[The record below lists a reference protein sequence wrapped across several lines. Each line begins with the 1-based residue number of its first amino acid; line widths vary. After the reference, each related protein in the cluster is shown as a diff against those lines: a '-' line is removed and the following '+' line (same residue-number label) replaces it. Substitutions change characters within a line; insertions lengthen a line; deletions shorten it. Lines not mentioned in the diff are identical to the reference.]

1 MSYKLVDV
9 NDVERQ
15 LVKVGVDYFEL
26 NMHTLPHI
34 YADLPNGLDKRG
46 YDVFAWDDEKNP
58 YKQALT
64 QQKAMKQSGYWIRT
78 RIEEVTECIART
90 GRYVYVCSE
99 CGKRGDT
106 ISEYCPHCGTRII
119 ELKEK
124 S

>member
-1 MSYKLVDV
+1 MSYKLVNV

-26 NMHTLPHI
+26 NMQALPHI

-58 YKQALT
+58 NKQALT
-64 QQKAMKQSGYWIRT
+64 QQKAMKQLGYWIRT
-78 RIEEVTECIART
+78 RKEEVAECIART
-90 GRYVYVCSE
+90 GMYVFVCSE
-99 CGKRGDT
+99 CGKWEDKT
-106 ISEYCPHCGTRII
+106 SEYCPNCGTRLV